1 LFIWLSFWIFR
12 FFCHSKTYN
21 FVKIKTQ
28 NKLIKTYQTTNH
40 QMTQKVLSELTN
52 QELLEKSKKT
62 KLSHITNAFFIGF
75 LIGIVVFSVVKN
87 SYGMLTLIP
96 LYFIYK
102 LVKESKRDKAL
113 EELLK
118 ERNLK

>member
-1 LFIWLSFWIFR
+1 
-12 FFCHSKTYN
+12 
-21 FVKIKTQ
+21 
-28 NKLIKTYQTTNH
+28 
-40 QMTQKVLSELTN
+40 MTQKVLSVLTN
-52 QELLEKSKKT
+52 QELLEESKKT
-62 KLSHITNAFFIGF
+62 KLSPITNAFFIGF

>member
-1 LFIWLSFWIFR
+1 
-12 FFCHSKTYN
+12 
-21 FVKIKTQ
+21 
-28 NKLIKTYQTTNH
+28 
-40 QMTQKVLSELTN
+40 MTQKVLSELTN
-52 QELLEKSKKT
+52 QELLEESKKT
-62 KLSHITNAFFIGF
+62 KLSPLANAFFIGF

>member
-1 LFIWLSFWIFR
+1 
-12 FFCHSKTYN
+12 
-21 FVKIKTQ
+21 
-28 NKLIKTYQTTNH
+28 
-40 QMTQKVLSELTN
+40 MTQKVLSELTN
-52 QELLEKSKKT
+52 QELLEESKKT
-62 KLSHITNAFFIGF
+62 KLSPITNAFFIGF

>member
-1 LFIWLSFWIFR
+1 
-12 FFCHSKTYN
+12 
-21 FVKIKTQ
+21 
-28 NKLIKTYQTTNH
+28 
-40 QMTQKVLSELTN
+40 MTQKVLSELTN
-52 QELLEKSKKT
+52 QQLLEESKKT
-62 KLSHITNAFFIGF
+62 KLSPLANAFFIGF

>member
-1 LFIWLSFWIFR
+1 
-12 FFCHSKTYN
+12 
-21 FVKIKTQ
+21 
-28 NKLIKTYQTTNH
+28 
-40 QMTQKVLSELTN
+40 MTQKVLSKLTN
-52 QELLEKSKKT
+52 EELLSESKKT
-62 KLSHITNAFFIGF
+62 KLSPITNAFFIGF

>member
-1 LFIWLSFWIFR
+1 
-12 FFCHSKTYN
+12 
-21 FVKIKTQ
+21 
-28 NKLIKTYQTTNH
+28 
-40 QMTQKVLSELTN
+40 MTQKVLSELTN
-52 QELLEKSKKT
+52 QELLVESKKT
-62 KLSHITNAFFIGF
+62 KLSPITNAFFIGF

>member
-1 LFIWLSFWIFR
+1 
-12 FFCHSKTYN
+12 
-21 FVKIKTQ
+21 
-28 NKLIKTYQTTNH
+28 
-40 QMTQKVLSELTN
+40 MTQKVLSELTN
-52 QELLEKSKKT
+52 QELLEESKKT
-62 KLSHITNAFFIGF
+62 KLSPITNAFFIGF

-118 ERNLK
+118 EKNLK

>member
-1 LFIWLSFWIFR
+1 
-12 FFCHSKTYN
+12 
-21 FVKIKTQ
+21 
-28 NKLIKTYQTTNH
+28 
-40 QMTQKVLSELTN
+40 MTQKVLSELTN
-52 QELLEKSKKT
+52 QQLLEESKKT
-62 KLSHITNAFFIGF
+62 KLSPITNAFFIGF

>member
-1 LFIWLSFWIFR
+1 
-12 FFCHSKTYN
+12 
-21 FVKIKTQ
+21 
-28 NKLIKTYQTTNH
+28 
-40 QMTQKVLSELTN
+40 MTQKVLSELTN
-52 QELLEKSKKT
+52 EELLTESKKT
-62 KLSHITNAFFIGF
+62 KLSPITNAFFIGF

>member
-1 LFIWLSFWIFR
+1 
-12 FFCHSKTYN
+12 
-21 FVKIKTQ
+21 
-28 NKLIKTYQTTNH
+28 
-40 QMTQKVLSELTN
+40 MTQKVLSELTN
-52 QELLEKSKKT
+52 EELLAESNKT
-62 KLSHITNAFFIGF
+62 KLSPITNAFFIGF
-75 LIGIVVFSVVKN
+75 LIGIVVFSVMKN

>member
-1 LFIWLSFWIFR
+1 
-12 FFCHSKTYN
+12 
-21 FVKIKTQ
+21 
-28 NKLIKTYQTTNH
+28 
-40 QMTQKVLSELTN
+40 MTQKVLSELTN
-52 QELLEKSKKT
+52 QQLTEESKKT
-62 KLSHITNAFFIGF
+62 KLSPIANAFFIGF

>member
-1 LFIWLSFWIFR
+1 
-12 FFCHSKTYN
+12 
-21 FVKIKTQ
+21 
-28 NKLIKTYQTTNH
+28 
-40 QMTQKVLSELTN
+40 MTQKVLSELTN
-52 QELLEKSKKT
+52 QELLEESKKT
-62 KLSHITNAFFIGF
+62 KLSPITNAFFIGF

-96 LYFIYK
+96 LYIIYK

>member
-1 LFIWLSFWIFR
+1 
-12 FFCHSKTYN
+12 
-21 FVKIKTQ
+21 
-28 NKLIKTYQTTNH
+28 
-40 QMTQKVLSELTN
+40 MTQKVLSELTN
-52 QELLEKSKKT
+52 EELLAESKRT
-62 KLSHITNAFFIGF
+62 KLSPITNAFFIGF

>member
-1 LFIWLSFWIFR
+1 
-12 FFCHSKTYN
+12 
-21 FVKIKTQ
+21 
-28 NKLIKTYQTTNH
+28 
-40 QMTQKVLSELTN
+40 MTQKVLSELTN
-52 QELLEKSKKT
+52 QELLVESKKT
-62 KLSHITNAFFIGF
+62 KLSPITNAFFIGF

-118 ERNLK
+118 KRNLK

>member
-1 LFIWLSFWIFR
+1 
-12 FFCHSKTYN
+12 
-21 FVKIKTQ
+21 
-28 NKLIKTYQTTNH
+28 
-40 QMTQKVLSELTN
+40 MTQKVLSELTN
-52 QELLEKSKKT
+52 EELLTESKKT
-62 KLSHITNAFFIGF
+62 KLSPIANAFFIGF

>member
-1 LFIWLSFWIFR
+1 
-12 FFCHSKTYN
+12 
-21 FVKIKTQ
+21 
-28 NKLIKTYQTTNH
+28 
-40 QMTQKVLSELTN
+40 MTKKVLSELTN
-52 QELLEKSKKT
+52 EELLSESKKT
-62 KLSHITNAFFIGF
+62 KLSPITNAFFIGF

>member
-1 LFIWLSFWIFR
+1 
-12 FFCHSKTYN
+12 
-21 FVKIKTQ
+21 
-28 NKLIKTYQTTNH
+28 
-40 QMTQKVLSELTN
+40 MTQKVLSEITN
-52 QELLEKSKKT
+52 EELLEESKKT
-62 KLSHITNAFFIGF
+62 KLSPIANAFFIGF